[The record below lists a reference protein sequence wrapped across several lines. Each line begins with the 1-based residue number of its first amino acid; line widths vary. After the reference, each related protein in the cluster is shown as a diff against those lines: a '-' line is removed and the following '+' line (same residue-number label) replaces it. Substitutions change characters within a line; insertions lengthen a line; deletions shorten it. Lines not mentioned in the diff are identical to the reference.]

1 MEIKIR
7 KAKLTELDQ
16 IEKILASG
24 REYLRDRGL
33 PQWQNGYGPTRSMA
47 EDDIH
52 HGDGYVLEA
61 GGLVCGYAAM
71 VGGIE
76 EAYSTI
82 RGEWDE
88 RHDKYITI
96 HRVAINA
103 SSRATGLSGPF
114 MRGLIKIA
122 RRRRFRDIRIDTYP
136 KNEIMQRVILRAG
149 FTYRGLVHM
158 PIPDGERLAYQ
169 LVV

>member
-7 KAKLTELDQ
+7 KAKLSELEQ
-16 IEKILASG
+16 IDRILASG
-24 REYLRDRGL
+24 REYLHARGL

-47 EDDIH
+47 EEDIRR
-52 HGDGYVLEA
+52 GDGYVLEA
-61 GGLVCGYAAM
+61 GGVICGYAAM

-76 EAYSTI
+76 ESYANI

-88 RHDKYITI
+88 THKKYITI

-103 SSRATGLSGPF
+103 SSRSTGLSGPF

-122 RRRRFRDIRIDTYP
+122 IRRKFRDIRIDTYP
-136 KNEIMQRVILRAG
+136 RNEIMQRVILRAG
-149 FTYRGLVHM
+149 FTYRGTVQM

-169 LVV
+169 LVI